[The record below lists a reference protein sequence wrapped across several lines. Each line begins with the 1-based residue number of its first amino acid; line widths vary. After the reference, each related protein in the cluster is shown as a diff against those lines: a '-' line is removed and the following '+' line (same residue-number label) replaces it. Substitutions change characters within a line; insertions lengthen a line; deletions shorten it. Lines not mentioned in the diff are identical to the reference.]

1 MPTKG
6 SLNSMAG
13 NIGTKKVYLML
24 QGLSKAQKCSDLT
37 IPLDTKPNAM
47 KNRKKKVR
55 KDTK

>member
-1 MPTKG
+1 
-6 SLNSMAG
+6 MAG
-13 NIGTKKVYLML
+13 NIGTKKVDLML